1 MIRMVLKFI
10 VWGHTKEGGHRKDK
24 IFETLDEVFVYIKN
38 ESLLAEHKFG
48 YDILIKT
55 INVRE

>member
-1 MIRMVLKFI
+1 MVLKFI

-24 IFETLDEVFVYIKN
+24 IFETLDEAFVYIKN